1 MFSWSHPILLLC
13 FFLFFFFYF
22 FLFGLFRA
30 KTHGIWK
37 LPGYGSNRSY
47 ICWLTPQPEPEPHQI
62 RAVSANLHH
71 SSWQHW
77 IFNPLRKARD
87 RTHILMDT
95 GWDCYHWATM
105 GTHPVS
111 ILKLLLHL
119 DLLGQKAY
127 TTDAAT
133 AFVVPAKFLVLPCN
147 GLTMDGP
154 TRALCRLCCLCTFSR
169 IQNPLE

>member
-1 MFSWSHPILLLC
+1 MICSVRSI
-13 FFLFFFFYF
+13 
-22 FLFGLFRA
+22 R
-30 KTHGIWK
+30 K
-37 LPGYGSNRSY
+37 LHRLNQSY
-47 ICWLTPQPEPEPHQI
+47 
-62 RAVSANLHH
+62 
-71 SSWQHW
+71 
-77 IFNPLRKARD
+77 
-87 RTHILMDT
+87 
-95 GWDCYHWATM
+95 Y
-105 GTHPVS
+105 PVS
-111 ILKLLLHL
+111 TLKLLLHL